1 MRVQLRSSRMALQQG
16 CMTRS
21 IASFGSIMR
30 SGTVSST
37 THTSTFSI
45 NKTIAPAAC
54 WRRVVVCIGKSALLA
69 ATARVIGV
77 PARVGYADVRN
88 HMTSRRLRERTK
100 SDIFIWHSYTDLY
113 IDGRWVK
120 ATPVFDQALCE
131 RVGLKPLEFDGRQDS
146 LFHPFDREGRRHME
160 YLRDRG
166 TFPDVPFET
175 IQADFR
181 LAYPS
186 LVSERCLKGD
196 FHAEAMVP
204 KTSKQR
210 ASF

>member
-1 MRVQLRSSRMALQQG
+1 
-16 CMTRS
+16 
-21 IASFGSIMR
+21 
-30 SGTVSST
+30 
-37 THTSTFSI
+37 
-45 NKTIAPAAC
+45 
-54 WRRVVVCIGKSALLA
+54 
-69 ATARVIGV
+69 
-77 PARVGYADVRN
+77 
-88 HMTSRRLRERTK
+88 MTSRRLRERSK

-186 LVSERCLKGD
+186 LVSEHCLKGD